1 MRFVGLFFMDF
12 SCILSFFQGWFASE
26 HIIEV
31 TLFVAIVAF
40 FTGLAFGFVD
50 STVGGGGLVVFPM
63 LLFLGIP
70 PHNIL
75 ATNKL
80 NASIGTL
87 SAMYHF
93 KKKGLIDMKKY
104 FPLAFALTV
113 LWAIIGVFVLKNTSV
128 HVVEKIIPV
137 VMCGILIYKV
147 VHFKHGMVAAHK
159 PLFGNMVFIV
169 IFSALLGFYDGFF
182 GPGVGSLW
190 IFAFITF
197 AGMDSLHASANTKLL
212 NLASNIGSL
221 LVFIPSGMICFKI
234 AFLMGVGS
242 IFGAKFGV
250 YISVKKGAKFIN
262 ILFIMVMVILVG
274 RLFSKFYL

>member
-1 MRFVGLFFMDF
+1 MDF
-12 SCILSFFQGWFASE
+12 SSILSFFQGWFASE
-26 HIIEV
+26 HIIEL
-31 TLFVAIVAF
+31 TLFVAIIAF
-40 FTGLAFGFVD
+40 LTGIAAGFVD
-50 STVGGGGLVVFPM
+50 STVGGGGLVAFPM

-80 NASIGTL
+80 QSCVGTV
-87 SAMYHF
+87 SSVYHF
-93 KKKGLIDMKKY
+93 KKKGFIDMKKY
-104 FPLAFALTV
+104 FPLAFFLTV
-113 LWAIIGVFVLKNTSV
+113 FWAIVGVFVLKNTSV

-159 PLFGNMVFIV
+159 PLLGNVVFIV

-197 AGMDSLHASANTKLL
+197 TGMDSLHASANTKLL

-221 LVFIPSGMICFKI
+221 LVFVPSGMICFKI
-234 AFLMGVGS
+234 AFLMGVGQV
-242 IFGAKFGV
+242 FGAKFGV
-250 YISVKKGAKFIN
+250 YVSIKKGSKFIN
-262 ILFIMVMVILVG
+262 ILFIMVMVVLVV